1 MIFTNQQLIDT
12 LHEHCNKA
20 KYRIWVASP
29 FIGSS
34 KEFLQIL
41 GGNWMRANIDF
52 RILTDID
59 AGFIRKDTFYL
70 IQQSANSEIKTLLS
84 LHAKV
89 YIIDNWCLLTSANLT
104 GTAFSRRYEIGSEC
118 EDIKSVETLFLNWW
132 NKAST
137 ISDIKFK
144 INNDNLVN
152 YQDGNLFSKKCK
164 LPHYKTFQT
173 DKFLSK
179 CDKFIDF
186 AYFYEKTTG
195 RNPQMV
201 SDGFT
206 LYQEVDYFFYYL
218 YHDAPKKPSN
228 IYKNKKAR
236 TLTDTQKRLEV
247 LKYFKQMPYDKDSEY
262 FRIERSLF
270 IQDKLRPSNISKITM
285 EDVKDI
291 LDCFHCLNSYPIN
304 RTKIPNNNKLKDIIK
319 SWNSLL
325 NTGPIDST
333 KIESTK
339 KAIHYFG
346 NSCVSELI
354 AWYMPDK
361 YPMMNLNSESGMRF
375 FGIQV

>member
-1 MIFTNQQLIDT
+1 MIFTDQQLIDT

-20 KYRIWVASP
+20 KYRIWIASP
-29 FIGSS
+29 FIGHS
-34 KEFLQIL
+34 KEIFQIL

-59 AGFIRKDTFYL
+59 AGFIRKDTFDL
-70 IQQSANSEIKTLLS
+70 IQQSTNSEIKTLLS

-132 NKAST
+132 NIAST
-137 ISDIKFK
+137 ISNNKFK
-144 INNDNLVN
+144 MNNNTLVN
-152 YQDGNLFSKKCK
+152 YQDGNLFRRKCK
-164 LPHYKTFQT
+164 LPQYKTLQT

-186 AYFYEKTTG
+186 AHFYEKTTG

-206 LYQEVDYFFYYL
+206 LYQEVDYFFNYL
-218 YHDAPKKPSN
+218 YHNAPKKPSN

-247 LKYFKQMPYDKDSEY
+247 LKFFKQMPYDKDSEY

-270 IQDKLRPSNISKITM
+270 IQDKLMPSNISKITM
-285 EDVKDI
+285 KDVKDI

-339 KAIHYFG
+339 KAIHFFG
-346 NSCVSELI
+346 DSCVSELI

>member
-1 MIFTNQQLIDT
+1 MIFTDQQLIDT

-20 KYRIWVASP
+20 KYRIWIASP
-29 FIGSS
+29 FIGYS
-34 KEFLQIL
+34 KEIFQIL

-59 AGFIRKDTFYL
+59 AGFIRKDTFDL
-70 IQQSANSEIKTLLS
+70 IQQSTNSEIKTLLS

-132 NKAST
+132 NMAST
-137 ISDIKFK
+137 ISNNKFK
-144 INNDNLVN
+144 MNNDTLVN
-152 YQDGNLFSKKCK
+152 YQDGNLFRKKCK
-164 LPHYKTFQT
+164 LPQYKTLQT

-186 AYFYEKTTG
+186 AHFYEKTTG

-206 LYQEVDYFFYYL
+206 LYQEVDYFFNYL
-218 YHDAPKKPSN
+218 YHNAPKKPSN

-247 LKYFKQMPYDKDSEY
+247 LKFFKQMPYNKDSEY

-270 IQDKLRPSNISKITM
+270 IQDKLMPSNISKITM
-285 EDVKDI
+285 KDVKDI

-339 KAIHYFG
+339 KAIHFFG
-346 NSCVSELI
+346 DSCVSELI

>member
-1 MIFTNQQLIDT
+1 MIFTDQQLIDT

-20 KYRIWVASP
+20 KYRIWIASP
-29 FIGSS
+29 FIGYS

-59 AGFIRKDTFYL
+59 AGFIRKDTFDL

-132 NKAST
+132 NTAST
-137 ISDIKFK
+137 ISNIKFK
-144 INNDNLVN
+144 MNNDTLAN
-152 YQDGNLFSKKCK
+152 YQDGNLFSRKCK
-164 LPHYKTFQT
+164 LPHYKTLQT

-206 LYQEVDYFFYYL
+206 LYQEVDYFFNYL

-236 TLTDTQKRLEV
+236 TLTDTQKRLEI
-247 LKYFKQMPYDKDSEY
+247 LKFFKQMPYDKNSEY

-270 IQDKLRPSNISKITM
+270 VQDKLKPSNISKITM

-304 RTKIPNNNKLKDIIK
+304 RTKIPNNIMEHTFKHG
-319 SWNSLL
+319 S
-325 NTGPIDST
+325 
-333 KIESTK
+333 
-339 KAIHYFG
+339 Y
-346 NSCVSELI
+346 
-354 AWYMPDK
+354 
-361 YPMMNLNSESGMRF
+361 
-375 FGIQV
+375 

>member
-1 MIFTNQQLIDT
+1 MIFTDQQLIDT

-20 KYRIWVASP
+20 KYRIWIASP
-29 FIGSS
+29 FIGYS
-34 KEFLQIL
+34 KEIFQIL

-59 AGFIRKDTFYL
+59 AGFIRKDTFDL
-70 IQQSANSEIKTLLS
+70 IQQSTNSEIKTLLS

-132 NKAST
+132 NMAST
-137 ISDIKFK
+137 ISNNKFK
-144 INNDNLVN
+144 MNNDTLVN
-152 YQDGNLFSKKCK
+152 YQDGNLFRKKCK
-164 LPHYKTFQT
+164 LPQYKTLQT

-186 AYFYEKTTG
+186 AHFYEKTTG

-206 LYQEVDYFFYYL
+206 LYQEIDYFFNYL
-218 YHDAPKKPSN
+218 YHNAPKKPSN

-247 LKYFKQMPYDKDSEY
+247 LKFFKQMPYNKDSEY

-270 IQDKLRPSNISKITM
+270 IQDKLMPSNISKITM
-285 EDVKDI
+285 KDVKDI

-339 KAIHYFG
+339 KAIHFFG
-346 NSCVSELI
+346 DSCVSELI

>member
-1 MIFTNQQLIDT
+1 M
-12 LHEHCNKA
+12 
-20 KYRIWVASP
+20 
-29 FIGSS
+29 
-34 KEFLQIL
+34 
-41 GGNWMRANIDF
+41 
-52 RILTDID
+52 
-59 AGFIRKDTFYL
+59 
-70 IQQSANSEIKTLLS
+70 
-84 LHAKV
+84 
-89 YIIDNWCLLTSANLT
+89 
-104 GTAFSRRYEIGSEC
+104 
-118 EDIKSVETLFLNWW
+118 
-132 NKAST
+132 AST
-137 ISDIKFK
+137 ISNNKFK
-144 INNDNLVN
+144 MNNDTLVN
-152 YQDGNLFSKKCK
+152 YQDGNLFRKKCK
-164 LPHYKTFQT
+164 LPQYKTLQT

-186 AYFYEKTTG
+186 AHFYEKTTG

-206 LYQEVDYFFYYL
+206 LYQEVDYFFNYL
-218 YHDAPKKPSN
+218 YHNAPKKPSN

-247 LKYFKQMPYDKDSEY
+247 LKFFKQMPYNKDSEY

-270 IQDKLRPSNISKITM
+270 IQDKLMPSNISKITM
-285 EDVKDI
+285 KDVKDI

-339 KAIHYFG
+339 KAIHFFG
-346 NSCVSELI
+346 DSCVSELI